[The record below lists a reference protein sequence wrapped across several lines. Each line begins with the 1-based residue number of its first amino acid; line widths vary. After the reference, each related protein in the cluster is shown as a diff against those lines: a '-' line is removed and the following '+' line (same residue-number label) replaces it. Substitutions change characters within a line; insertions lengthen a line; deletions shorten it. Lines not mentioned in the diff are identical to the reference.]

1 MSDLYFIE
9 EIAVADSGP
18 RVGAFTITKGV
29 VRQATKAEALRWA
42 FTEECGTCG
51 GNGFDPKPTFDTETG
66 MPEYDPCPDCT
77 DGRVLRDGVQ
87 RIWWCDF
94 QQAADPTCQQWGP
107 PTEHKECR
115 WRYVMDA
122 EWIEADDE

>member
-42 FTEECGTCG
+42 LTEECGTCEAQVAL
-51 GNGFDPKPTFDTETG
+51 DYHLKHTTHLP
-66 MPEYDPCPDCT
+66 
-77 DGRVLRDGVQ
+77 DGRVLRDGANYVE
-87 RIWWCDF
+87 R
-94 QQAADPTCQQWGP
+94 ADYGDAWLDWPT
-107 PTEHKECR
+107 PTES
-115 WRYVMDA
+115 VVIPA
-122 EWIEADDE
+122 EWMEADDE